1 MWNNMMMANLYGNFR
16 TRTLS
21 QIFPTYGEFETIFN
35 DSPFAGSISE
45 KGLKMTYYL
54 LMAEYANSAIASSD
68 EDRFVLQVCSLIFQY
83 GPAWETKL
91 KIQEKIKNLKED
103 EILRGSEATYNQA
116 AHPGNEPSVSS
127 DEIIQGIDNQ
137 TRQIYKKSKMEAY
150 MIQYESVKD
159 NMTKSYI
166 SRFKDLFLKI
176 VQLELPLWYESED

>member
-21 QIFPTYGEFETIFN
+21 QILPTYNDFETIFD
-35 DSPFAGSISE
+35 DSPFAGSISD

-68 EDRFVLQVCSLIFQY
+68 EDRFKLQVCSLIFQY

-91 KIQEKIKNLKED
+91 QIQEKIKNLKED

-176 VQLELPLWYESED
+176 VQPELPLWYESED